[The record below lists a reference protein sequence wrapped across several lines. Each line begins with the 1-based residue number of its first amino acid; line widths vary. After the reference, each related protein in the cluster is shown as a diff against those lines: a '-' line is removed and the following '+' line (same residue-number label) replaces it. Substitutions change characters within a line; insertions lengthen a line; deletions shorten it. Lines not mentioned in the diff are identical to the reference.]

1 MYRIESDRR
10 PDGRPYIRVELPM
23 MCDPLLDILESVA
36 SAIVRAVDPQSN
48 WIYYN
53 VACQSPCS
61 PLAEPELD
69 DEAKSPRAATP
80 GLEKPTH
87 LSTVKGEND
96 EHGS

>member
-10 PDGRPYIRVELPM
+10 PDGTPYIRVELPM

-36 SAIVRAVDPQSN
+36 SAIVRAVDPQGR
-48 WIYYN
+48 IYYY
-53 VACQSPCS
+53 VACQHLCP
-61 PLAEPELD
+61 PLAERELG